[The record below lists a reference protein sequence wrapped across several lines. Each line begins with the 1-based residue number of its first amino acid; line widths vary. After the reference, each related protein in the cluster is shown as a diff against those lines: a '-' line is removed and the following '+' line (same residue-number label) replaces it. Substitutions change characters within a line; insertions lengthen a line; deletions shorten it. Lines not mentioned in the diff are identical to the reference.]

1 MKLLNKTSAIG
12 VTIIKN
18 HLIVRPKYS
27 ACMAGWDPNEKWG
40 GGGVVGSGY
49 WAFQLAQM
57 TPVLKHLVCEWI
69 ALCGILFL
77 GPILAQL
84 TYF

>member
-1 MKLLNKTSAIG
+1 
-12 VTIIKN
+12 
-18 HLIVRPKYS
+18 
-27 ACMAGWDPNEKWG
+27 MAGWDPNEKWG

-69 ALCGILFL
+69 ALCDNLVMLIL
-77 GPILAQL
+77 ILRIIRQQKRDDGL
-84 TYF
+84 SKSCPNRN